1 MKAALERFAERVLL
15 VPVAAA
21 RPYLILKCTLLLV
34 GLDVWLTRVSHG
46 GRYGAGG
53 FNVAHFGWLDALQP
67 EVSPALYVGVSTA
80 TGLLCFALALAPR
93 PPRWLL
99 AVAFVLHTWGWAM
112 SMLDSYQHHYLLSIV
127 LLALVF
133 FPRLR
138 AEDALLAAESAP
150 PPRKKAKKKDKK
162 GAPKD
167 EPPARASL
175 LAPAPTVAA
184 WAYVAL
190 AASIA
195 VVYAYTAFSK
205 TADEWLA
212 GAAMQRVL
220 RLGPD
225 GLPVGNAEDPVALVR
240 DLAAAFGF
248 EGTRFW
254 WLMGHSVVVVQIV
267 CAAGYLLAPFR
278 DVARS
283 VWTRAFAWVA
293 LATALSF
300 HLGAEHME
308 LKIGWFSWYMIVYAF
323 VYLLPERAVVVAARF
338 VVPTLTRSVGLEV
351 VALRITLALV
361 LGLVGAATGSFAV
374 GGLGLALL
382 LVTPVRWLTAAL
394 SQRSSKVP
402 PYAALVAVASGAA
415 ALIAAGYAIDLP
427 GAPAAAVALA
437 VALGAGTV
445 ALLVRSEDARAM
457 HPYGVGAALAAIV
470 FFASIHF
477 SDVRYDFYRNVGGDH
492 RRRGELLTAYQ
503 AYLKANLYAPEGQGR
518 QRQAEELRQELER
531 RGELPARE

>member
-1 MKAALERFAERVLL
+1 M
-15 VPVAAA
+15 
-21 RPYLILKCTLLLV
+21 
-34 GLDVWLTRVSHG
+34 
-46 GRYGAGG
+46 
-53 FNVAHFGWLDALQP
+53 
-67 EVSPALYVGVSTA
+67 
-80 TGLLCFALALAPR
+80 
-93 PPRWLL
+93 
-99 AVAFVLHTWGWAM
+99 LHTWGWAM

-133 FPRLR
+133 FPALR
-138 AEDALLAAESAP
+138 AEDALVPAAESAP
-150 PPRKKAKKKDKK
+150 PPRKARKKDKK
-162 GAPKD
+162 SAPKSA
-167 EPPARASL
+167 PARASL

-212 GAAMQRVL
+212 SAAMQRVL

-240 DLAAAFGF
+240 ELAAAFGF

-254 WLMGHSVVVVQIV
+254 WLLGHSVVVVQIV

-283 VWTRAFAWVA
+283 IWTRAFAWVA

-308 LKIGWFSWYMIVYAF
+308 LKIGWFSWYMIFYAF
-323 VYLLPERAVVVAARF
+323 VYLLPERALVVAARF
-338 VVPTLTRSVGLEV
+338 VVPVVTRSFGLEV

-361 LGLVGAATGSFAV
+361 LGLAGASLGSWPI

-382 LVTPVRWLTAAL
+382 PRHARAL
-394 SQRSSKVP
+394 ADRRALADGGEGP
-402 PYAALVAVASGAA
+402 PYTALVAVGSGAV
-415 ALIAAGYAIDLP
+415 ALAVAGYAIDLP
-427 GAPAAAVALA
+427 GAPAAGVALA

-457 HPYGVGAALAAIV
+457 HPYGVGAALAALV
-470 FFASIHF
+470 FFASIRF

-503 AYLKANLYAPEGQGR
+503 AYLKANLYAPEGEGR
-518 QRQAEELRQELER
+518 HRQAEELREELER
-531 RGELPARE
+531 RGELPASD

>member
-1 MKAALERFAERVLL
+1 MRDALERLAQRLLL
-15 VPVAAA
+15 VPVAAV
-21 RPYLILKCTLLLV
+21 RPYLILKVTLLLV

-53 FNVAHFGWLDALQP
+53 FNVAHFAWLDALQP
-67 EVSPALYVGVSTA
+67 EVTPALYVGVSTA

-99 AVAFVLHTWGWAM
+99 AVALLLHTWGWAM

-133 FPRLR
+133 FPALR
-138 AEDALLAAESAP
+138 AEDALVPAAESAP
-150 PPRKKAKKKDKK
+150 PPPRKPRKKDKK
-162 GAPKD
+162 AAPKS
-167 EPPARASL
+167 EPARASL

-195 VVYAYTAFSK
+195 VVYAYTAYSK

-225 GLPVGNAEDPVALVR
+225 GMPVGSAEDPVALVR
-240 DLAAAFGF
+240 ELAAAFGF

-254 WLMGHSVVVVQIV
+254 WLLGHSVVVVQIV

-283 VWTRAFAWVA
+283 IWTRAFAWVA

-308 LKIGWFSWYMIVYAF
+308 LKIGWFSWYMIFYAF
-323 VYLLPERAVVVAARF
+323 VYLLPERALVVAARF
-338 VVPTLTRSVGLEV
+338 VVPVVTRSFGLEV

-361 LGLVGAATGSFAV
+361 LGLAGASLGSWPI

-382 LVTPVRWLTAAL
+382 LVTPVRWLSAAL
-394 SQRSSKVP
+394 SQTAVKVP
-402 PYAALVAVASGAA
+402 PYAALVAVGSGAV
-415 ALIAAGYAIDLP
+415 ALAVAGYAIDLP
-427 GAPAAAVALA
+427 GAPAAGITLA

-457 HPYGVGAALAAIV
+457 HPYGVGAALAALV
-470 FFASIHF
+470 FFAAIRF

-503 AYLKANLYAPEGQGR
+503 AYLKANLYAPEGEGR
-518 QRQAEELRQELER
+518 HRQAEELREELER
-531 RGELPARE
+531 RGELPASD